1 MPDIVCYNCE
11 SPLAETD
18 ERCPQCGRGQFR
30 VCFCGQR
37 IRKAEAHCP
46 HCSADW
52 THKQRDKERRK
63 HRRRS
68 SHRRR
73 KFVWQKLYTYILV
86 GLVGGAIGVS
96 ALTALVQR
104 LSQPTGEAATNA
116 EGPTV
121 ASDTTTPGRSPSPP
135 PEPDALTRLQTSLKD
150 FLVSLGSGFVRFFSR
165 AWRIIRNHP
174 AGFGGA
180 ALGAAL
186 GGLMYAKG
194 RRLLRW
200 GKRKPSSKP
209 ERRER
214 RRRRA
219 Y

>member
-52 THKQRDKERRK
+52 THKQRDRERRK

-73 KFVWQKLYTYILV
+73 KFVWQKLYTYVLV
-86 GLVGGAIGVS
+86 GLVVGAIGVS

-116 EGPTV
+116 EDPTV
-121 ASDTTTPGRSPSPP
+121 SS
-135 PEPDALTRLQTSLKD
+135 ELDALTRLQTSLKK
-150 FLVSLGSGFVRFFSR
+150 FLVSLGAGFVRFFSQV
-165 AWRIIRNHP
+165 WRIVRNHP

-180 ALGAAL
+180 ALGAAI

-194 RRLLRW
+194 RRWLRW
-200 GKRKPSSKP
+200 GRKKTSSEP